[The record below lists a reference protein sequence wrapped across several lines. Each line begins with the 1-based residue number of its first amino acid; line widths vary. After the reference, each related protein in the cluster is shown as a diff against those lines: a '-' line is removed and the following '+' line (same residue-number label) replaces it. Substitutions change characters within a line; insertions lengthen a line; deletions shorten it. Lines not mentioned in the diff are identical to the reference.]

1 MKRIRLAALLAVVVL
16 AGASAPARADD
27 GGILG
32 DPGKVSDYTVK
43 VQRFYEQFNHYVLAQ
58 RPVSDLDAIEAAIV
72 QSQHEILTQIHA
84 IPATQVQ
91 ACSATAVQQFAN
103 IDRMSAD
110 TLMAFAADSV
120 ACVNAAAADI
130 GVETDKAA
138 IDRTGFALNI
148 VGPIALF
155 ASADANERTDILTE
169 SLIAAD
175 QLLIQQLK
183 PWCRISILSP
193 DNLPSVGSGGVTGHA
208 GCLNYHVRPPGLVDG
223 HVVYFNGPPPN
234 VGFDPWDVR
243 GLAQPVDWL
252 LPNMGHYVFYP
263 GATDFSIASDAVLAV
278 TSARIA
284 DAALY
289 ALLPAIGRWG
299 SPIAMGASSV
309 PYSPI
314 EALRVNGDGGV
325 SRNEIHNGDAALSG
339 WTAMDGRLR
348 SIAEASNADGRLEM
362 FGTDRIGRVF
372 HRWQQTPGDN
382 TTWSPWAQLTGQT
395 ISSLAVAPNPDGT
408 LQLFGTDPVGRIFTR
423 HQIMGGDQHPE
434 VRIGHIAPAI
444 DAWTDWRQLDGTLT
458 QIAAGVNQNG
468 QVELFGVNAA
478 GQVWDRRQTDADA
491 GSWAAWHLL
500 DGTLKT
506 IAVTRD
512 LGGSLNVFGTDMNG
526 TVWQR
531 YQQGQNT
538 ESWSAWTSL
547 GGSRMWN
554 VAAAKESF
562 GGGRIDLLG
571 LDSRGNLWL
580 DSADGIHGDAWR
592 GWTAV
597 PAG

>member
-1 MKRIRLAALLAVVVL
+1 MQRIRLAALLAVVVL

-32 DPGKVSDYTVK
+32 DAGKVSGYAST
-43 VQRFYEQFNHYVLAQ
+43 VQRFYDLFNDYVLGEK
-58 RPVSDLDAIEAAIV
+58 PPSDLDAIKAAII
-72 QSQHEILTQIHA
+72 QSQNEIVSQIDA
-84 IPATQVQ
+84 IAAAQVQ

-103 IDRMSAD
+103 IDRMSPD
-110 TLMAFAADSV
+110 TLQAFAADSV

-130 GVETDKAA
+130 GAEADTAA
-138 IDRTGFALNI
+138 IDKTGFALNV

-155 ASADANERTDILTE
+155 ASADANERTDILKQ
-169 SLIAAD
+169 SLIAAN
-175 QLLIQQLK
+175 QLLIQRLK

-193 DNLPSVGSGGVTGHA
+193 DNLPSVGSGGVTGHG
-208 GCLNYHVRPPGLVDG
+208 GCLNYHVTPPGLVEG
-223 HVVYFNGPPPN
+223 HVVSFNGPPPN
-234 VGFDPWDVR
+234 TAFDPWSVR

-252 LPNMGHYVFYP
+252 FPNMGYNVFYP
-263 GATDFSIASDAVLAV
+263 TAMDFSIASDAVLAA
-278 TSARIA
+278 TSSRLA

-289 ALLPAIGRWG
+289 ELLPAIGRWG
-299 SPIAMGASSV
+299 SPIAMGASSL

-314 EALRVNGDGGV
+314 EALRVNADGSV
-325 SRNEIHNGDAALSG
+325 SRNEIHTTDAALSG

-348 SIAEASNADGRLEM
+348 SIATAGNADGRLEM

-372 HRWQQTPGDN
+372 HRWQQTAGDN
-382 TTWSPWAQLTGQT
+382 TSWTPWAELTGQV
-395 ISSLAVAPNPDGT
+395 ISSLAVAPEPDGT
-408 LQLFGTDPVGRIFTR
+408 LQLFGTDPAGRIFTR
-423 HQIMGGDQHPE
+423 HQIMGGDEHPQA
-434 VRIGHIAPAI
+434 RTGHIVPAT
-444 DAWTDWRQLDGTLT
+444 DAWTAWRQLDGTLT

-468 QVELFGVNAA
+468 EVELFGVNSA
-478 GQVWDRRQTDADA
+478 GQVWDRRETDAA
-491 GSWAAWHLL
+491 AETWGAWHLL

-512 LGGSLNVFGTDMNG
+512 LGGSLNVFGTDLNG

-538 ESWSAWTSL
+538 EAWSAWASL
-547 GGSRMWN
+547 GGARIWN

-562 GGGRIDLLG
+562 GGGRIDLLA
-571 LDSRGNLWL
+571 LDARGRLWL
-580 DSADGIHGDAWR
+580 NSTDGIHGDSWR

-597 PAG
+597 PG